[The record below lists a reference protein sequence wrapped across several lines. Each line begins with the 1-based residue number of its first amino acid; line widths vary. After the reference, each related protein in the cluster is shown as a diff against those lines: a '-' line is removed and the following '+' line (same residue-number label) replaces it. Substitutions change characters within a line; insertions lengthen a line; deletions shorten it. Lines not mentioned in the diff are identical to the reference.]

1 VLHKKGT
8 SLMDD
13 VPWLLGWWLKA
24 GGFDVSPALVDV
36 GEFGPGS
43 PRVQGVKKH
52 FCLISCFCIS
62 LFFS

>member
-1 VLHKKGT
+1 
-8 SLMDD
+8 MDD